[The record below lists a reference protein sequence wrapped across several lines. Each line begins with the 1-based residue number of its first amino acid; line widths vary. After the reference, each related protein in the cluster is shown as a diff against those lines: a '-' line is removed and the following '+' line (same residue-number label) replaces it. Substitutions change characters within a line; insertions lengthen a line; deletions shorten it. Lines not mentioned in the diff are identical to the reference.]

1 MLVSEK
7 CSRGVPSRRRFGR
20 RPAGRV
26 GHARSIGKPRMN
38 QSRWFDPTVGRW
50 LSEDPAGL
58 RLVTRTSTATAG
70 TRRRMGRIRAGLPV
84 LPQRRRGSLPP
95 SNSIAGTTREK
106 CSTSTLTRSRKS
118 RRKLP
123 ASSRVLMV

>member
-7 CSRGVPSRRRFGR
+7 CSRGVPNRRRFGR

-58 RLVTRTSTATAG
+58 AAGDANLYRYCGNGPTDGTDPSGLYKRESLEFPGIWLVYGICHR
-70 TRRRMGRIRAGLPV
+70 
-84 LPQRRRGSLPP
+84 
-95 SNSIAGTTREK
+95 
-106 CSTSTLTRSRKS
+106 
-118 RRKLP
+118 
-123 ASSRVLMV
+123 